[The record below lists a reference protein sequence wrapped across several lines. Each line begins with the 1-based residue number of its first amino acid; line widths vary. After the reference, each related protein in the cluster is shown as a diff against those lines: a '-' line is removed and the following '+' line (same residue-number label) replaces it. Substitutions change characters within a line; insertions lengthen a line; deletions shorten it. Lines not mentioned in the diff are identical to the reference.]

1 MIIRGGENI
10 YPKEIEDVL
19 IGDQS
24 VLEAAVIGVPDEK
37 WGEVVVAYIQ
47 PRPDHTVDTDA
58 LKARCADILSGY
70 KRPTAY
76 VVVGVIPKN
85 AVGKL
90 DKVALRAAH
99 ELNNGS
105 NR

>member
-19 IGDQS
+19 VGDQS

-47 PRPDHTVDTDA
+47 PRPDHTVDPDA
-58 LKARCADILSGY
+58 LKARCADNLSGY

-76 VVVGVIPKN
+76 VVVDAIPKN

-99 ELNNGS
+99 ELSHGS
-105 NR
+105 NT